1 MTDNN
6 QVPLSGTNS
15 APGAQPTPT
24 QPAATPAPTPP
35 PAAERA
41 DSESKHE
48 RSQREMRYRLETR
61 EAQLVA
67 REAQRQFEEAAKLLQ
82 DLKTELESE
91 RKKRADAEAT
101 AQKVQADAQRATLI
115 GEIATQY
122 GLTPNVAKRLQG
134 TTKEELEADAK
145 ALAAELKLARSNGQ
159 TPAGLI
165 GEQAQASRAKQ
176 LVDMATN
183 QYNADWLPRN
193 NDKDNG

>member
-6 QVPLSGTNS
+6 QLPPSGTNS

-24 QPAATPAPTPP
+24 NPAATPAQQPP

-48 RSQREMRYRLETR
+48 ASQREKRYRLE
-61 EAQLVA
+61 A

-101 AQKVQADAQRATLI
+101 AQKVQAEAQRATLI
-115 GEIATQY
+115 GEIAAQY

-145 ALAAELKLARSNGQ
+145 ALAAELKLAPRSNGQ

-176 LVDMATN
+176 LLDMATN
-183 QYNADWLPRN
+183 QYNADWLLRN
-193 NDKDNG
+193 KDNG